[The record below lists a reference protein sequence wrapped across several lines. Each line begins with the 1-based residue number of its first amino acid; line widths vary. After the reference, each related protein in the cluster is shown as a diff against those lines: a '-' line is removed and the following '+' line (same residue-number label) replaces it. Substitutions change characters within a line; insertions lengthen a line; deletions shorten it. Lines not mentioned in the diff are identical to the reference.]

1 MKTEEISEQASQA
14 VEQGK
19 AIYNRALEKTR
30 EGAKAADDL
39 VHRNA
44 YNVLAA
50 GIVVGFF
57 LGFLASRECWSCA
70 K

>member
-14 VEQGK
+14 AEHGK

-50 GIVVGFF
+50 GIVVGFVI
-57 LGFLASRECWSCA
+57 GFLASREYRSCV